1 MPSFTSGEVVR
12 LNPEAAEAAALG
24 FAKSGAN
31 AHQCG
36 VDLTNVLAPLE
47 GTWGQKSDAG
57 RDCFAKRKELMGY
70 LENLIEIIDLTATTI
85 RKNTEDGLATDKLIA
100 RNFDGGS
107 SSMVA

>member
-1 MPSFTSGEVVR
+1 MPSYTSGEVVR
-12 LNPEAAEAAALG
+12 LNPEAAEAAAQG

-31 AHQCG
+31 AQQCG

-47 GTWGQKSDAG
+47 GTWGQKSEAG
-57 RDCFAKRKELMGY
+57 RDCFAKKKQLLGY
-70 LENLIEIIDLTATTI
+70 LQNLIEIIDLTATTI

-107 SSMVA
+107 SSMAG